1 LPLALIG
8 DESYRQAVQQTRRQ
22 SGEHP

>member
-1 LPLALIG
+1 LSLALIG

-22 SGEHP
+22 PGEHP